1 MTFLSGLM
9 ADVDFS
15 MDKSVYRVGEKPTY
29 RITGAPAGAQIAWT
43 SYKNGAAT
51 GEYQAF
57 YGQLVDEQGNA
68 SIPAAQPW
76 DASHIGSW
84 RKDVIIIPKDY
95 PASPLQNDTVSFTVS
110 SISQTPQSTSPVV
123 TAPAL
128 SSGNSITDIFSGTVD
143 LPIVGEVPT
152 MVLIGGGLLLVLAVS
167 GGGSKR

>member
-9 ADVDFS
+9 ADVDLS
-15 MDKSVYRVGEKPTY
+15 MDKTIYRVGEKPTY

-57 YGQLVDEQGNA
+57 YQQYTDEQGNA

-76 DASHIGSW
+76 DASHVGAW
-84 RKDVIIIPKDY
+84 RKDVVIIPKDY
-95 PASPLQNDTVSFTVS
+95 PNSPLQNDTVSFTVS
-110 SISQTPQSTSPVV
+110 SISQASQSTPPVV
-123 TAPAL
+123 AAPPV
-128 SSGNSITDIFSGTVD
+128 SSGSITDIFSGTVE

-167 GGGSKR
+167 SGGSKR